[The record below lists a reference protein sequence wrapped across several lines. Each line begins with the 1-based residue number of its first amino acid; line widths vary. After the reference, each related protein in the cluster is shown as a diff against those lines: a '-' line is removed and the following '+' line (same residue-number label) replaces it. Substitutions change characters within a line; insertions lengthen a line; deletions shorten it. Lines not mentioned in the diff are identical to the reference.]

1 MFMIIF
7 FKVIRNADYCWSL
20 KGMGFDTKAQA
31 ASCKMLISLCHKRM
45 SFLKPYTKMSVAFY
59 QTLFYWTSQIPH
71 FFLKLIW
78 QFRSSYLL
86 PEKEKE
92 HYRPLNRSTGAP
104 RNLVRP
110 AGMMFW
116 GNKFFVGISSQQQ
129 LMRIATCRNKCEV
142 KTHFKKKEFLNPVIG
157 KKHNMTK

>member
-1 MFMIIF
+1 MQIIVEVWRAWGLTRKPKQHLVKCWF
-7 FKVIRNADYCWSL
+7 LFPIKECLSSSHTQKWVWHFIRLYFTEHL
-20 KGMGFDTKAQA
+20 KY
-31 ASCKMLISLCHKRM
+31 LI
-45 SFLKPYTKMSVAFY
+45 
-59 QTLFYWTSQIPH
+59 

-78 QFRSSYLL
+78 QFRSSYWL

-92 HYRPLNRSTGAP
+92 RYRPLNRSTGAP

-110 AGMMFW
+110 TGMMFW
-116 GNKFFVGISSQQQ
+116 GNKFFVGTLSQQ